1 MRLDKFLK
9 GSTTVGELENMPYK
23 FINTVYKMYLD
34 TLRDQKKKQ
43 ALAAEET
50 MDELEDAMT

>member
-1 MRLDKFLK
+1 
-9 GSTTVGELENMPYK
+9 MPYK